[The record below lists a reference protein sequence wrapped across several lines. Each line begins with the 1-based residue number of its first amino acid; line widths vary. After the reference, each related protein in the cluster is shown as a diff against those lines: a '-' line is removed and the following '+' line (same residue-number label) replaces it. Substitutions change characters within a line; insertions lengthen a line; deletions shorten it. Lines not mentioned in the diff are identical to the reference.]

1 MMAAML
7 QRYAM
12 LSIFLAVLFVA
23 FGSFAG
29 RGAGGEG
36 SLADSGTFSEVA
48 SDNDP
53 GPWFRDKGKKRASSI
68 PDRNGGQVQLER
80 EGDSHFYANVAING
94 RTVRMMVDSGASIIA
109 LTRADA
115 EAVGINVEDLPEMG
129 SANTAG
135 GVVPLRPV
143 ELDRVGI
150 EGVEVVGVQAAVIDA
165 DMPASLLGQ
174 SYLSRL
180 QSVRVEGDVMTLR

>member
-1 MMAAML
+1 ML

-12 LSIFLAVLFVA
+12 LSIFLAVLFAV

-29 RGAGGEG
+29 RGPGGLNDG
-36 SLADSGTFSEVA
+36 GTFSETA
-48 SDNDP
+48 KDDDP
-53 GPWFRDKGKKRASSI
+53 GPWFRDHSKKRVSSV
-68 PDRNGGQVQLER
+68 PDRNGGEVRLER
-80 EGDSHFYANVAING
+80 EGDSHFYANVDING

-115 EAVGINVEDLPEMG
+115 EAVGINVDSLPEMG

-143 ELDRVGI
+143 ELDKVGI
-150 EGVEVVGVQAAVIDA
+150 EGVDVVGVQAAVIDA

-180 QSVRVEGDVMTLR
+180 QSVKVEGDVMTLR

>member
-1 MMAAML
+1 ML
-7 QRYAM
+7 ARYATVC
-12 LSIFLAVLFVA
+12 SILAVTFVA

-29 RGAGGEG
+29 GPNVG
-36 SLADSGTFSEVA
+36 SAYSETSSS
-48 SDNDP
+48 SDENDP
-53 GPWFRDKGKKRASSI
+53 GPWFRDKGKKHVSSV
-68 PDRNGGQVQLER
+68 PDRNGGEVRLER
-80 EGDSHFYANVAING
+80 EGDSHFYANVEING

-115 EAVGINVEDLPEMG
+115 EAIGINVDALPEMG

-143 ELDRVGI
+143 ELGKVGI
-150 EGVEVVGVQAAVIDA
+150 EGVDVVGVQAAVIDA
-165 DMPASLLGQ
+165 EMPASLLGQ